1 MTYSQGQ
8 AISQGL
14 NALVGIYG
22 TAIQTRANLK
32 ANKLNYFEAINQIT
46 SNYNKLQRDYF
57 SSQQEIGIQSSQ
69 LVGQQAVIEGMSGGI
84 NLGLKEDKTRSA
96 RLQLLQ
102 NKANVER
109 ELAFKKR
116 AEYLSYKSRQ
126 KAIHAQAR
134 AEQTSNAISV
144 LGAVAT
150 IALLAL

>member
-8 AISQGL
+8 SINQGL
-14 NALVGIYG
+14 NALVNIYG
-22 TAIQTRANLK
+22 TAIQAKANNRANK
-32 ANKLNYFEAINQIT
+32 SNYLEALNQIT

-57 SSQQEIGIQSSQ
+57 SSQQEIEVQSSQ
-69 LVGQQAVIEGMSGGI
+69 LVGQQAVIEGMSGAI

-109 ELAFKKR
+109 ELALKKR
-116 AEYLSYKSRQ
+116 AEYLSYRSRQ

-134 AEQTSNAISV
+134 AEQTSNAISA